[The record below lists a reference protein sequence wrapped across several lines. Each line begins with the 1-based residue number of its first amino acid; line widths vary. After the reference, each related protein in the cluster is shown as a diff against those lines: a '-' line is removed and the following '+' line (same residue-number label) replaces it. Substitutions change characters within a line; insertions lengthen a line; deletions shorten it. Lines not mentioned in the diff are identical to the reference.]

1 MEMQIKVEDYL
12 SREDITERIRYRLDE
27 TIRKDA
33 ERILS
38 NTAYGVVFDAVNK
51 ALDGKMQETIKSK
64 VVKIINE
71 LSDFNVFRSTDAW
84 GNPGTV
90 GTKILNEAIEENRQA
105 IKEKVKET
113 IDGYDISSK
122 IELRLEDSLEDI
134 LLTALKKGLT
144 SN

>member
-12 SREDITERIRYRLDE
+12 SKEEITEAIREQLCYA
-27 TIRKDA
+27 IKKDS

-84 GNPGTV
+84 GNPETV

-134 LLTALKKGLT
+134 LLTALSKGL
-144 SN
+144 NK

>member
-1 MEMQIKVEDYL
+1 MEIKINVEDYL
-12 SREDITERIRYRLDE
+12 DKEEIKELISYEIS
-27 TIRKDA
+27 KSAKNDA

-51 ALDGKMQETIKSK
+51 ALDGQMQETIKAK
-64 VVKIINE
+64 VVEIINE

-84 GNPGTV
+84 GNPETV

-134 LLTALKKGLT
+134 LLTALSKGL
-144 SN
+144 NK

>member
-1 MEMQIKVEDYL
+1 MEMQIRVEDYL
-12 SREDITERIRYRLDE
+12 SKEEITEMIREQLCYA
-27 TIRKDA
+27 IKKDS

-38 NTAYGVVFDAVNK
+38 NTAYGVVLDAVNK

-84 GNPGTV
+84 GNPETV

-134 LLTALKKGLT
+134 LLTALSKGL
-144 SN
+144 NK

>member
-12 SREDITERIRYRLDE
+12 SKEEITEMIRYRLDYA
-27 TIRKDA
+27 IRKDS

-71 LSDFNVFRSTDAW
+71 LSDFNVFRKTDAW
-84 GNPGTV
+84 GNPASV
-90 GTKILNEAIEENRQA
+90 GTKILNEAIEENSQA

-134 LLTALKKGLT
+134 LLTVLKNGL
-144 SN
+144 NK

>member
-12 SREDITERIRYRLDE
+12 SREDITEMIRYRLDDA
-27 TIRKDA
+27 IRKDS

-84 GNPGTV
+84 GNPETV

-134 LLTALKKGLT
+134 LLTALSKGL
-144 SN
+144 NK